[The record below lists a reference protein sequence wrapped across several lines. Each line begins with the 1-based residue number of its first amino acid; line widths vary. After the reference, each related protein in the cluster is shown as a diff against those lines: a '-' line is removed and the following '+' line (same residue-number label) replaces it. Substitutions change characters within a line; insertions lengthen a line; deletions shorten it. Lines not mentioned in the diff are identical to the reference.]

1 MKMNQASIYIIKI
14 ISYLVAIFVVAFTY
28 APMKRYGND
37 FLYVFNAVFILFG
50 GRWIGDK
57 LTDVMGNNFGLK
69 YPGEIDEI
77 KDHIPIDLENFDEN
91 GLNAAVGSKLLSL
104 RWLEGQ
110 NPECGIS
117 HLELHWEEGGVI
129 WEVHDHST
137 MAGPD
142 LEVRSILVERKILKF
157 HDIDNESEELNFD
170 EFTVKAC
177 RIASVCDGNMSS
189 DVAISL
195 ICENKNELKEVFIAT
210 MPRPGTITFWLS
222 TEAFP
227 KNDFIS
233 SDLKWRCAD
242 MDLMSRH
249 KISFKGRFSMLPH
262 TFKAQDQTGKCSP
275 IIMLAAYAVTGA
287 LCVAMV
293 ALGLAVIYPFR
304 EYFIDSRLAQLLLV
318 FIFAALGR
326 WGGKKVASKLII
338 YFSSRSSRSN

>member
-1 MKMNQASIYIIKI
+1 V
-14 ISYLVAIFVVAFTY
+14 L
-28 APMKRYGND
+28 
-37 FLYVFNAVFILFG
+37 NAVFILFG

-57 LTDVMGNNFGLK
+57 LTDVMANYFGFK
-69 YPGEIDEI
+69 YPGEVDKI
-77 KDHIPIDLENFDEN
+77 KDHILIGLKNFDEN

-104 RWLEGQ
+104 RWPEGQ
-110 NPECGIS
+110 SLENGIS

-129 WEVHDHST
+129 WGVHDHST

-142 LEVRSILVERKILKF
+142 LEVRSILVERKVMKF
-157 HDIDNESEELNFD
+157 HDIDNKSEELNFD

-177 RIASVCDGNMSS
+177 RIASVFDGNMDS

-195 ICENKNELKEVFIAT
+195 ICENKNELKELFIAT

-233 SDLKWRCAD
+233 SDLKWRYAD
-242 MDLMSRH
+242 IDFMSHH
-249 KISFKGRFSMLPH
+249 KISFKGGFSTLPH
-262 TFKAQDQTGKCSP
+262 TFKARDQIAKGSP
-275 IIMLAAYAVTGA
+275 IIMLAAYAVAGA
-287 LCVAMV
+287 LCVVMV

-304 EYFIDSRLAQLLLV
+304 RYFVDSRLAQLLLV
-318 FIFAALGR
+318 VIFAALGR

-338 YFSSRSSRSN
+338 YFSSKSSRSN